1 MKVLSFT
8 QPRDTGMYIRT
19 NIGRTMRYDNA
30 KIKRELGISFKPIKE
45 SIIDAVNDMIQW
57 GHLPSKKIKNK

>member
-1 MKVLSFT
+1 
-8 QPRDTGMYIRT
+8 MYIRT